1 MCHQANARE
10 KTGLMQP
17 TLLVVDDDTSNLASL
32 VRIFEKLELRTLA
45 ATNGQEALSIIRQKN
60 VGVIL
65 TDLMMPQMSGIELL
79 QNAKVFN
86 PDVEVVLMTAYGT
99 IERAVAAMREGAYD
113 FVTKPFRRAE
123 IERTVTRAIE
133 KLTLV
138 AENRALKAQLADAR
152 NRKHGG
158 QIIGNAPALR
168 HVLDTALQAAPSTAT
183 VLLMGE
189 SGTGKE
195 LFARAIHQQSPRAE
209 KPLVTVNCSALPES
223 VIEAELFGAEKGAFT
238 GAHVQRDGRF
248 TRANGGT
255 IFLDEIGELSPQIQV
270 KILRVLQS
278 GDYERVGG
286 QQTLFTDC
294 RVIAATNRD
303 LPAAVQRGDFRED
316 LFYRLNVIP
325 IIVPPLR
332 ARRDDIPLLAD
343 YFVRHYAEQ
352 NGKPIEGIAPSA
364 LQKMV
369 DYSWPGNVRELQN
382 TIERAVVLAKKTVL
396 NEADLPEAICSQV
409 RDAEGLS
416 IPIGTPLDEIERRA
430 IQETLRFTNGDKKRA
445 AQLLG
450 IATRTIYRKLDN

>member
-1 MCHQANARE
+1 M
-10 KTGLMQP
+10 
-17 TLLVVDDDTSNLASL
+17 
-32 VRIFEKLELRTLA
+32 
-45 ATNGQEALSIIRQKN
+45 
-60 VGVIL
+60 
-65 TDLMMPQMSGIELL
+65 
-79 QNAKVFN
+79 
-86 PDVEVVLMTAYGT
+86 
-99 IERAVAAMREGAYD
+99 
-113 FVTKPFRRAE
+113 
-123 IERTVTRAIE
+123 
-133 KLTLV
+133 
-138 AENRALKAQLADAR
+138 R

-158 QIIGNAPALR
+158 QIIGNAPTLR
-168 HVLDTALQAAPSTAT
+168 RVLDTALQAAPSTAT

-195 LFARAIHQQSPRAE
+195 LFAHAIHQQSPRAE

-316 LFYRLNVIP
+316 LFYRLNGDLNHRP
-325 IIVPPLR
+325 LLLR

-343 YFVRHYAEQ
+343 YFVRHYAGQ
-352 NGKPIEGIAPSA
+352 NGKPYRRHCSISITKDGGLFLAWECTRVAKHHRARRCTRKETSSGRSRPTRSD
-364 LQKMV
+364 LQ
-369 DYSWPGNVRELQN
+369 S
-382 TIERAVVLAKKTVL
+382 
-396 NEADLPEAICSQV
+396 SQ
-409 RDAEGLS
+409 GC
-416 IPIGTPLDEIERRA
+416 
-430 IQETLRFTNGDKKRA
+430 
-445 AQLLG
+445 
-450 IATRTIYRKLDN
+450 

>member
-1 MCHQANARE
+1 
-10 KTGLMQP
+10 MQP

-152 NRKHGG
+152 SRKHGG
-158 QIIGNAPALR
+158 QIIGNAPTLR
-168 HVLDTALQAAPSTAT
+168 RVLDTALQAAPSTAT

-195 LFARAIHQQSPRAE
+195 LFAHAIHQQSPRAE

-343 YFVRHYAEQ
+343 YFVRHYAGQ

-382 TIERAVVLAKKTVL
+382 TIERAVVLAKKQVL
-396 NEADLPEAICSQV
+396 DEADLPEAICSQV

-430 IQETLRFTNGDKKRA
+430 IQETLRFTDGDKKRA